1 MLCNWWK
8 LGNAWRMKIVQTDN
22 SNANYNKCEVSFKK
36 QETFREHLM
45 EDHEYKYV

>member
-1 MLCNWWK
+1 
-8 LGNAWRMKIVQTDN
+8 MKIVQTDN
-22 SNANYNKCEVSFKK
+22 SNGNCKKCEVSFKK